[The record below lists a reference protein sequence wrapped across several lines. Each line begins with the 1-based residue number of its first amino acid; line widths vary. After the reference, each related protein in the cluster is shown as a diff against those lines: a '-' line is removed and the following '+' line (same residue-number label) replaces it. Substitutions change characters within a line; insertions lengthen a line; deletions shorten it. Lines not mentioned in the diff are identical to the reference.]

1 MTEGIMAFI
10 LWVCVSLI
18 FIVIGIYDLR
28 AKEVVGF
35 WANAK
40 KPPVKEEDL
49 KAYNRAVGVL
59 WIVYAIV
66 LMLLG
71 LPLLAGDNSPLIVIT
86 LLGAIAEVVALMAVY
101 VLVIEK
107 KYCKKQ

>member
-1 MTEGIMAFI
+1 MTGGIIAFVIWI
-10 LWVCVSLI
+10 LVSLI
-18 FIVIGIYDLR
+18 FVGIGIYDLR

-35 WANAK
+35 WSNGK

-49 KAYNRAVGVL
+49 KAYNRAVGIL
-59 WIVYAIV
+59 WIVYAVV

-86 LLGAIAEVVALMAVY
+86 LLGTLAEVVGLMAVY

-107 KYCKKQ
+107 KYCRK